1 MEGEFSFAD
10 MVRDDEKRNA
20 ARLGVETGKDSKQED
35 KNFENSS
42 SSSYQSPKGASKT
55 STNFGYM
62 GATMKDADKV
72 NAMIPTD
79 STISLCPRQ
88 CWDKPNCQEVD
99 SKAVDNLNAISTSF
113 LPCGVSIATSSTTD
127 FLTIK
132 TFGVVQL
139 RVLFSR
145 DVAAE
150 GASDAKDDEANVG
163 RGQRH
168 VGGNTQV
175 QVTDINVP
183 PPSTSAM
190 FSPSD
195 SYQNTSPSHNIRALN
210 SSVTSLNTPWPCS
223 KVEAMIV
230 QRNSDFP
237 CIISVGTYSS
247 SAIRSSAASTPAG
260 KSRPKGN
267 KGF

>member
-10 MVRDDEKRNA
+10 MVQEDADRKNLTSLKVPSDEKE
-20 ARLGVETGKDSKQED
+20 GPGT
-35 KNFENSS
+35 SS
-42 SSSYQSPKGASKT
+42 PGSYQSPQNGTSKT
-55 STNFGYM
+55 STNFGFM
-62 GATMKDADKV
+62 GTLKDEDKP
-72 NAMIPTD
+72 MIPTE

-88 CWDKPNCQEVD
+88 CWDKNFEGIE
-99 SKAVDNLNAISTSF
+99 SKKTIDNLNAISTSF

-127 FLTIK
+127 YLTIK

-145 DVAAE
+145 DSALGAE
-150 GASDAKDDEANVG
+150 EAKDEAKG
-163 RGQRH
+163 SRGGQRH
-168 VGGNTQV
+168 VGGNTQM

-183 PPSTSAM
+183 PPSSSAM

-195 SYQNTSPSHNIRALN
+195 SYQNTSPSHNIGALN
-210 SSVTSLNTPWPCS
+210 SSVTSLKTPWPCS
-223 KVEAMIV
+223 KVEAMIM

-237 CIISVGTYSS
+237 CIISVGTYSTS
-247 SAIRSSAASTPAG
+247 SIRSSAASTPAG
-260 KSRPKGN
+260 KTRPRGKG

>member
-10 MVRDDEKRNA
+10 MVREDEKRKV
-20 ARLGVETGKDSKQED
+20 GDVDTGKEGDAGD
-35 KNFENSS
+35 KDWGNGN
-42 SSSYQSPKGASKT
+42 SSSYQSPKGSKT

-62 GATMKDADKV
+62 GAVKDADKV

-79 STISLCPRQ
+79 SAISLCPRQ
-88 CWDKPNCQEVD
+88 CWDKPNCQDVD

-127 FLTIK
+127 YLTIK

-145 DVAAE
+145 DAAAE
-150 GASDAKDDEANVG
+150 GAGDAKDDEAKVG

-190 FSPSD
+190 YSPSD

-210 SSVTSLNTPWPCS
+210 SSVTSLKTPWPCS
-223 KVEAMIV
+223 KVEAMIM

-247 SAIRSSAASTPAG
+247 SAVRSSAASTPAG
-260 KSRPKGN
+260 KTRPG